1 MVVTTE
7 LLNGVAELF
16 RATFFVKQRL
26 LKERKNEKK
35 RKD

>member
-16 RATFFVKQRL
+16 RATSFVKQRL

>member
-1 MVVTTE
+1 MLVTTE

-16 RATFFVKQRL
+16 RATSFVKQRL